1 MSAATEKPMITRG
14 LQTLVVAASL
24 AALGAS
30 LPVEAQNAPR
40 ELVVVMDSMNFG
52 RLPTDAKVGD
62 VIVWDNR
69 DTVQHTATAR
79 DGSFDVRLQPG
90 QKGRTTLRKA
100 GNLAILC
107 TYHPMMR
114 ATLKVAAR

>member
-1 MSAATEKPMITRG
+1 MNPRIPLILAVASSMACFASAAP
-14 LQTLVVAASL
+14 AD
-24 AALGAS
+24 
-30 LPVEAQNAPR
+30 AQSSPR
-40 ELVVVMDSMNFG
+40 EIVIVMDNMNFG
-52 RLPTDAKVGD
+52 TLPRDAKVGD

-90 QKGRTTLRKA
+90 KRGRTVLRKA
-100 GNLAILC
+100 GDIAIYC
-107 TYHPMMR
+107 IYHQMMR

>member
-1 MSAATEKPMITRG
+1 MKPRIPVITALATTLSLFASAAP
-14 LQTLVVAASL
+14 S
-24 AALGAS
+24 GAQ
-30 LPVEAQNAPR
+30 PAPR
-40 ELVVVMDSMNFG
+40 EIVVVMDNMNFG
-52 RLPTDAKVGD
+52 RLPNDAKVGD

-90 QKGRTTLRKA
+90 KKGRTVLRRA
-100 GNLAILC
+100 GDIAFYCI
-107 TYHPMMR
+107 YHPMMR

>member
-1 MSAATEKPMITRG
+1 MKFRY
-14 LQTLVVAASL
+14 LLSL
-24 AALGAS
+24 ALAVGLGALAS
-30 LPVEAQNAPR
+30 SVPVEAQPAPR
-40 ELVVVMDSMNFG
+40 EIVVVMDNMNFG
-52 RLPTDAKVGD
+52 RLPSDAKVGD

-90 QKGRTTLRKA
+90 KRGRTVLRKA
-100 GNLAILC
+100 GNLAVYCI
-107 TYHPMMR
+107 YHPMMR

>member
-1 MSAATEKPMITRG
+1 MKHRIA
-14 LQTLVVAASL
+14 LVLTVAASMACL
-24 AALGAS
+24 ASAAPSGAQS
-30 LPVEAQNAPR
+30 SPR
-40 ELVVVMDSMNFG
+40 EIVVVMDKMNFG
-52 RLPTDAKVGD
+52 RLPSDAKVGD

-90 QKGRTTLRKA
+90 KRGRTVLSNA
-100 GNLAILC
+100 GNVAIYC
-107 TYHPMMR
+107 IYHPMMR